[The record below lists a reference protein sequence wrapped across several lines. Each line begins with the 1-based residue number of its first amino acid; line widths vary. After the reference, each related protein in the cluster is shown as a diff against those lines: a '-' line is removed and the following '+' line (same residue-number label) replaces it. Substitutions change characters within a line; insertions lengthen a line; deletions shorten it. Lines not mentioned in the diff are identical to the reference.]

1 MYLLI
6 INMGHEEN
14 SVVFDQV
21 LIFHKMFILGPEIYQ
36 EWGYQKSLPCTVTT
50 N

>member
-21 LIFHKMFILGPEIYQ
+21 LIFHKMFILGPEIHQ
-36 EWGYQKSLPCTVTT
+36 EGYQKSLPCTVTT